1 MKLWGY
7 FRSSAAFRV
16 RIALA
21 LKGLPYDNG
30 FVHLRKN
37 EQRAPDYLAKNPLG
51 LVPSLEDGPA
61 LLTQSL
67 AICEYLDETHPA
79 PAFLPNDALGRARVR
94 AIAYLIACDIHP
106 LNNLRAL
113 RYLLGPL
120 AVGKDAHD
128 AWYRHWI
135 SVGFEALEKLLA
147 DGEAGRYCHG
157 DVPGLADICLVP
169 QVFNAKR
176 FFNDSE
182 LARYSAIMSIFKNC
196 MAHPAFDAARPE
208 KQPDFDPAP

>member
-135 SVGFEALEKLLA
+135 SVGFDALEKMLA

-176 FFNDSE
+176 FFNDTE
-182 LARYSAIMSIFKNC
+182 LARYPAILAIFKNC
-196 MAHPAFDAARPE
+196 MAHPAFDASRPE